1 MSFNFIIRAL
11 MPDLDTYWHPNPHE
25 FCISCVFVHY
35 WDSIFHLYQ
44 VVRFSLVKML
54 NSGNVG
60 CRNTPLK
67 AYSMQIALF
76 CSCKHSLK
84 LWLKWKF
91 AFLTGLTSLHCTNGK
106 GTKRKCKISSSEIAR
121 VHNHDLQSPE

>member
-1 MSFNFIIRAL
+1 

-76 CSCKHSLK
+76 CSCKQLK
-84 LWLKWKF
+84 IMAEMEICFFNWADISALHEWKRNKEKMQNF
-91 AFLTGLTSLHCTNGK
+91 ILRNS
-106 GTKRKCKISSSEIAR
+106 
-121 VHNHDLQSPE
+121 